1 MNAIF
6 DINRFWKLEKRNLFF
21 SKMQYLY
28 ILAGFTGVYLLSMLL
43 KVWADFSLSGFIYVG
58 AFIVIVCGP
67 CLFEKSRSK
76 YTGVFDFILP
86 VSSFEKYLS
95 IWLRYV
101 VFIPALLCLL
111 LFVLNTLTGL
121 IPVAEIQ
128 EHAARM
134 VVDLSPSIERSIF
147 LILSA
152 QATYLAGYF
161 YFKRYAFAKTS
172 VMILIVIIL
181 FFVVGIVIGSHFLS
195 GQEMSFTVG
204 AGNEVES
211 FKADHSMA
219 YTLGYGLA
227 SILEDPFL
235 SVIDNIMNAVYVIG
249 LWIVCFFKLRET
261 EI

>member
-6 DINRFWKLEKRNLFF
+6 DIKRFCKLEKRNLSF
-21 SKMQYLY
+21 SRMQYLY

-43 KVWADFSLSGFIYVG
+43 KVWADFSLSGFIYAG
-58 AFIVIVCGP
+58 AFIVIMCGP

-76 YTGVFDFILP
+76 YTGIFEFILP
-86 VSSFEKYLS
+86 ASTLEKYLS

-101 VFIPALLCLL
+101 VFIPASIGLLIL
-111 LFVLNTLTGL
+111 VLNALTGL
-121 IPVAEIQ
+121 IPVEAIQ
-128 EHAARM
+128 EHARGM
-134 VVDLSPSIERSIF
+134 VVDFSPSVERSIII
-147 LILSA
+147 ILST

-172 VMILIVIIL
+172 VVLLAVSIL
-181 FFVVGIVIGSHFLS
+181 FFVVGITLGAYFLK
-195 GQEMSFTVG
+195 GEELAITVG

-211 FKADHSMA
+211 FTADHSMA

-227 SILEDPFL
+227 SILEDKLL
-235 SVIDNIMNAVYVIG
+235 SVVDDVISIIYIVG

>member
-6 DINRFWKLEKRNLFF
+6 DINRFWKLEKRNLSF
-21 SKMQYLY
+21 SKMQYWY

-58 AFIVIVCGP
+58 AFIIIMCGP

-76 YTGVFDFILP
+76 YTGIFDFILP
-86 VSSFEKYLS
+86 ASTFEKYLS

-111 LFVLNTLTGL
+111 FFVLNTLTGL
-121 IPVAEIQ
+121 IPVEAIQRHAEGMI
-128 EHAARM
+128 
-134 VVDLSPSIERSIF
+134 VDFSPSVERSIF
-147 LILSA
+147 FVLSI
-152 QATYLAGYF
+152 QSTYLAGYF

-172 VMILIVIIL
+172 VFLLIVTIL
-181 FFVVGIVIGSHFLS
+181 FFGLGVIIGSCSLA

-227 SILEDPFL
+227 TILKDTFL
-235 SVIDNIMNAVYVIG
+235 TVVENVLNVVYIVG
-249 LWIVCFFKLRET
+249 LWIVSFFKLRET